1 MSNLLVVNYPTI
13 STDNFAWIQDI
24 RQQEDELNFSAIDPH
39 FTLVFPI
46 IEIDRETLVS
56 HVQQSIKGIQ
66 PFEFTLR
73 CAVLCNDAFSKYT
86 HVFLV
91 PDEGYSNIV
100 KLHDRL
106 YTGVIA
112 SELRLDIPFIPHI
125 GIANSLDSHHC
136 KQLVDRLNS
145 QQFEIRGRIDRLDII
160 SSQGDLVETIKS
172 INLA

>member
-1 MSNLLVVNYPTI
+1 MSTLLVVNYPTI
-13 STDNFAWIQDI
+13 SADDFAWIQEI
-24 RQQEDELNFSAIDPH
+24 RQQEDELNFRSIDPH

-46 IEIDRETLVS
+46 IEIDRATLVS
-56 HVQQSIKGIQ
+56 HAKQSIQGIQ

-106 YTGVIA
+106 YTGIITE
-112 SELRLDIPFIPHI
+112 ELRLDIPFIPHI
-125 GIANSLDSHHC
+125 GIANSLDPHHC

-145 QQFEIRGRIDRLDII
+145 KKFEIRGRIDRLDII
-160 SSQGDLVETIKS
+160 SIQNDLSEAIESV
-172 INLA
+172 NLV

>member
-1 MSNLLVVNYPTI
+1 MRNLLVINYPTI
-13 STDNFAWIQDI
+13 SDDDFAWIQDL
-24 RQQEDELNFSAIDPH
+24 RQQYDELNYLTIAPH

-46 IEIDRETLVS
+46 IDIDQEQLVS
-56 HVQQSIKGIQ
+56 HVKQLTRCIQ
-66 PFEFTLR
+66 PFEFAIR
-73 CAVLCNDAFSKYT
+73 CAVLGNDAFSEYT

-106 YTGVIA
+106 YAGVIA

-125 GIANSLDSHHC
+125 GIANSLDARRC

-145 QQFEIRGRIDRLDII
+145 QQFEIRGRFDGLDVIWSEGNRVGTI
-160 SSQGDLVETIKS
+160 ESVNLV
-172 INLA
+172 